1 MRNIMLLFEKK
12 QVKKATHLS
21 RFMDFINEIVPL
33 YEEEI
38 PLDLIAFYPWD
49 EIQKSLSELIITGL
63 SNFIDSAG
71 QPPSA
76 VLPKY
81 LKGVYFCLADD
92 ALHFSINGSLY
103 YNEADWAAGTDYS
116 YNDNN
121 DLFTQQSKRLAS
133 LLMNSQITQ
142 DLLYMFVA
150 FTLLKTLRTIDDI
163 KDVANA
169 AMALGYSDGDILILG
184 HFLDQQ
190 FSEHIEIVE
199 NGAYENPST
208 APVKVYSP
216 VAPRG
221 DLWRYMGANFM
232 AFIEEQGLSERFCE
246 LGEREAERISDE
258 FKGQLNFNRCS
269 LCHAIKKTPR
279 ARLCLKCGEFTPP
292 FEY

>member
-1 MRNIMLLFEKK
+1 MLLFEKE

-38 PLDLIAFYPWD
+38 PLYLIAFYPWD
-49 EIQKSLSELIITGL
+49 EIQKRLSELIITAL
-63 SNFIDSAG
+63 RNFTDSDG
-71 QPPSA
+71 QSPSV
-76 VLPKY
+76 VLPKI

-92 ALHFSINGSLY
+92 AQHFSIHGSLY
-103 YNEADWAAGTDYS
+103 YNEEDWSAGADYDYKDS
-116 YNDNN
+116 TE
-121 DLFTQQSKRLAS
+121 LFMQLSDELVSLQLDSKV
-133 LLMNSQITQ
+133 IQ
-142 DLLYMFVA
+142 DLLFMFAA

-169 AMALGYSDGDILILG
+169 AMALGYSDGDILTLG

-190 FSEHIEIVE
+190 FNEHIEIVE

-208 APVKVYSP
+208 APVEVYRP

-221 DLWRYMGANFM
+221 DLWSYMKANFM
-232 AFIEEQGLSERFCE
+232 AFIQEHGLLERFCE
-246 LGEREAERISDE
+246 LGETEAERISEE
-258 FKGQLNFNRCS
+258 FKGQLNFNRCP

-292 FEY
+292 VGY